1 MQLMRYKN
9 CLDGTNKD
17 RMAPERAYFNRVGL
31 RMTRSMTAFARQEQ
45 VLDSGTL
52 SWEIRSVNQRY
63 LDPHLRLP
71 DQFRALEPKLRDQLR
86 NGLTRGKVE
95 CHLRWHPAKQDSQ
108 LRVNEALVQQLNAA
122 ADQVNAIVGPTKQ
135 YSALEVLQWPGVLA
149 EQSLDLAELQKSALS
164 LFKSSLKE
172 LVEHREREGQA
183 LKDLVEQR
191 LSAILDIVAEVQ
203 AQLPSILANQR
214 QGLHDKLTELSAD
227 LDPQRLE
234 QEMVILANKADVAEE
249 LDRLITHVKEVRR
262 TLDQKQAIGRRL
274 DFLMQELNRE
284 ANTLSS
290 KSIVAETTLNA
301 VELKVLI
308 EQMREQIQ
316 NIE

>member
-1 MQLMRYKN
+1 
-9 CLDGTNKD
+9 
-17 RMAPERAYFNRVGL
+17 
-31 RMTRSMTAFARQEQ
+31 MTRSMTAFARQEQ

-86 NGLTRGKVE
+86 NNLTRGKVE
-95 CHLRWHPAKQDSQ
+95 CHLRWHPAQQDSNMQ
-108 LRVNEALVQQLNAA
+108 VNTDLVQQLNAA
-122 ADQVNAIVGPTKQ
+122 ADQVSAIVGPTRQ

-149 EQSLDLAELQKSALS
+149 EQSVDLAELQKAALG
-164 LFKSSLKE
+164 LFKQSLKE
-172 LVEHREREGQA
+172 LIDHREREGQA

-191 LSAILDIVAEVQ
+191 LDAILDIVAKVQ
-203 AQLPSILANQR
+203 EQLPSILENQR
-214 QGLHDKLTELSAD
+214 QNLRDKLEELTAE
-227 LDPQRLE
+227 LEPQRLE
-234 QEMVILANKADVAEE
+234 QEMVLLANKADVAEE
-249 LDRLITHVKEVRR
+249 LDRLTTHVKEVRR
-262 TLDQKQAIGRRL
+262 TLGQKQAIGRRL

-290 KSIVAETTLNA
+290 KSIVAETTLSA

>member
-1 MQLMRYKN
+1 
-9 CLDGTNKD
+9 
-17 RMAPERAYFNRVGL
+17 
-31 RMTRSMTAFARQEQ
+31 MTAFARQEQ
-45 VLDSGTL
+45 VLDTGTL

-86 NGLTRGKVE
+86 NNLTRGKIE
-95 CHLRWHPAKQDSQ
+95 CHLRWHPAEQDSQ
-108 LRVNEALVQQLNAA
+108 LEVNAALVQQLNDATN
-122 ADQVNAIVGPTKQ
+122 QINAIVGPTHQ
-135 YSALEVLQWPGVLA
+135 YSALEILQWPGVLGQ
-149 EQSLDLAELQKSALS
+149 QSLDLADLQQSALS

-172 LVEHREREGQA
+172 LIEHREREGLA
-183 LKDLVEQR
+183 LKDLIEQR
-191 LSAILDIVAEVQ
+191 LTAIQGIVVEVQ
-203 AQLPSILANQR
+203 QQLPSILSKQR
-214 QGLHDKLTELSAD
+214 QNLHDKLMELSAE

-249 LDRLITHVKEVRR
+249 LDRLQTHVQEVRR
-262 TLDQKQAIGRRL
+262 TLLQKQAIGRRL

>member
-1 MQLMRYKN
+1 
-9 CLDGTNKD
+9 
-17 RMAPERAYFNRVGL
+17 
-31 RMTRSMTAFARQEQ
+31 MTRSMTAFARQEQ
-45 VLDSGTL
+45 VLDTGTL

-86 NGLTRGKVE
+86 NSLTRGKVE
-95 CHLRWHPAKQDSQ
+95 CHLRWHPAQQDSNMQ
-108 LRVNEALVQQLNAA
+108 VNTDLVQQLNAA
-122 ADQVNAIVGPTKQ
+122 ADQVNAIVGPTRQ

-149 EQSLDLAELQKSALS
+149 EQSVDLAALQQAALG
-164 LFKSSLKE
+164 LFKHSLKE
-172 LVEHREREGQA
+172 LIDHREREGQA

-191 LSAILDIVAEVQ
+191 LDAILDIVAKVQ
-203 AQLPSILANQR
+203 EQLPSILESQR
-214 QGLHDKLTELSAD
+214 QNLRHKLEELTAE
-227 LDPQRLE
+227 LEPQRLE
-234 QEMVILANKADVAEE
+234 QEMVLLANKADVAEE
-249 LDRLITHVKEVRR
+249 LDRLTTHVKEVRR
-262 TLDQKQAIGRRL
+262 TLGQKQAIGRRL

-290 KSIVAETTLNA
+290 KSIVAETTLSA

>member
-1 MQLMRYKN
+1 
-9 CLDGTNKD
+9 
-17 RMAPERAYFNRVGL
+17 
-31 RMTRSMTAFARQEQ
+31 MTRSMTAFARQEQ
-45 VLDSGTL
+45 VLDTGTL

-86 NGLTRGKVE
+86 NNLTRGKVE
-95 CHLRWHPAKQDSQ
+95 CHLRWHPAQQDSNMQ
-108 LRVNEALVQQLNAA
+108 VNTDLVQQLNAA
-122 ADQVNAIVGPTKQ
+122 ADQVNAIVGPTRQ

-149 EQSLDLAELQKSALS
+149 EQSVDLAALQQAALG
-164 LFKSSLKE
+164 LFKQSLKE
-172 LVEHREREGQA
+172 LIDHREREGQA

-191 LSAILDIVAEVQ
+191 LDAILDIVAKVQ
-203 AQLPSILANQR
+203 EQLPSILENQR
-214 QGLHDKLTELSAD
+214 LNLRDKLEELTAE
-227 LDPQRLE
+227 LEPQRLE
-234 QEMVILANKADVAEE
+234 QEMVLLANKADVAEE
-249 LDRLITHVKEVRR
+249 LDRLTTHVKEVRR
-262 TLDQKQAIGRRL
+262 TLGQKQAIGRRL

-290 KSIVAETTLNA
+290 KSIVAETTLSA

>member
-1 MQLMRYKN
+1 
-9 CLDGTNKD
+9 
-17 RMAPERAYFNRVGL
+17 
-31 RMTRSMTAFARQEQ
+31 MTRSMTAFARQEQ

-86 NGLTRGKVE
+86 NNLTRGKVE
-95 CHLRWHPAKQDSQ
+95 CHLRWHPAQQDSNMQ
-108 LRVNEALVQQLNAA
+108 VNTDLVQQLNAA
-122 ADQVNAIVGPTKQ
+122 ADQVSAIVGPTRQ

-149 EQSLDLAELQKSALS
+149 EQSVDLAELQKAALG
-164 LFKSSLKE
+164 LFKQSLKE
-172 LVEHREREGQA
+172 LIDHREREGQA

-191 LSAILDIVAEVQ
+191 LDAILDIVAKVQ
-203 AQLPSILANQR
+203 EQLPSILENQR
-214 QGLHDKLTELSAD
+214 QNLRDKLEELTTELE
-227 LDPQRLE
+227 PQRLE
-234 QEMVILANKADVAEE
+234 QEMVLLANKADVAEE
-249 LDRLITHVKEVRR
+249 LDRLTTHVKEVRR
-262 TLDQKQAIGRRL
+262 TLGQKQAIGRRL

-290 KSIVAETTLNA
+290 KSIVAETTLSA

>member
-1 MQLMRYKN
+1 
-9 CLDGTNKD
+9 
-17 RMAPERAYFNRVGL
+17 
-31 RMTRSMTAFARQEQ
+31 MTRSMTAFARQEQ
-45 VLDSGTL
+45 VLDTGTL

-71 DQFRALEPKLRDQLR
+71 DQFRALEPKIRDQLR

-95 CHLRWHPAKQDSQ
+95 CHLRWHPAQQESSMQ
-108 LRVNEALVQQLNAA
+108 VNTDLVQQLNAA
-122 ADQVNAIVGPTKQ
+122 ADQVSAIVGPTRQ
-135 YSALEVLQWPGVLA
+135 YSALEVLQWPGVLT
-149 EQSLDLAELQKSALS
+149 ENSLDIAELQKAALS

-172 LVEHREREGQA
+172 LVDHREREGLA
-183 LKDLVEQR
+183 LKELIQQR
-191 LSAILDIVAEVQ
+191 LDAILEIVAKVQ
-203 AQLPSILANQR
+203 EQLPTILEQQR
-214 QGLHDKLTELSAD
+214 QNLRDKLAELSAD
-227 LDPQRLE
+227 LEPQRLE
-234 QEMVILANKADVAEE
+234 QEMVLLANKADVAEE
-249 LDRLITHVKEVRR
+249 LDRLTTHVKEVSR
-262 TLDQKQAIGRRL
+262 TLGQKQAIGRRL

-290 KSIVAETTLNA
+290 KSIVAETTLSA

>member
-1 MQLMRYKN
+1 
-9 CLDGTNKD
+9 
-17 RMAPERAYFNRVGL
+17 
-31 RMTRSMTAFARQEQ
+31 MTRSMTAFARQEQ
-45 VLDSGTL
+45 VLDTGTL

-71 DQFRALEPKLRDQLR
+71 DQFRALEPKIRDQLR

-95 CHLRWHPAKQDSQ
+95 CHLRWHPAQQESSMQ
-108 LRVNEALVQQLNAA
+108 VNTDLVQQLNAA
-122 ADQVNAIVGPTKQ
+122 ADQVSAIVGPTRQ

-149 EQSLDLAELQKSALS
+149 ENSLDIAELQKAALN

-172 LVEHREREGQA
+172 LVDHREREGLA
-183 LKDLVEQR
+183 LKELIQQR
-191 LSAILDIVAEVQ
+191 LDAILEIVAKVQ
-203 AQLPSILANQR
+203 EQLPSILQQQR
-214 QGLHDKLTELSAD
+214 QNLRDKLAELSAD

-234 QEMVILANKADVAEE
+234 QEMVLLANKADVAEE
-249 LDRLITHVKEVRR
+249 LDRLTTHVKEVSR
-262 TLDQKQAIGRRL
+262 TLGQKQAIGRRL

-290 KSIVAETTLNA
+290 KSIVAETTLSA

>member
-1 MQLMRYKN
+1 
-9 CLDGTNKD
+9 
-17 RMAPERAYFNRVGL
+17 
-31 RMTRSMTAFARQEQ
+31 MTRSMTAFARQEQ
-45 VLDSGTL
+45 VLDTGTL

-71 DQFRALEPKLRDQLR
+71 DQFRALEPKLRHQLR
-86 NGLTRGKVE
+86 NNLTRGKVE
-95 CHLRWHPAKQDSQ
+95 CHLRWHPAQQDSNLQ
-108 LRVNEALVQQLNAA
+108 VNTDLVQQLNAA
-122 ADQVNAIVGPTKQ
+122 ADQVSAIVGPTRQ

-149 EQSLDLAELQKSALS
+149 EQSVDLAALQQAALG
-164 LFKSSLKE
+164 LFKQSLKE
-172 LVEHREREGQA
+172 LIDHREREGQA

-191 LSAILDIVAEVQ
+191 LDAILDIVAKVQ
-203 AQLPSILANQR
+203 EQLPSILESQR
-214 QGLHDKLTELSAD
+214 QNLRSKLEELSAD
-227 LDPQRLE
+227 LEPQRLE
-234 QEMVILANKADVAEE
+234 QEMVLLANKADVAEE
-249 LDRLITHVKEVRR
+249 LDRLTTHVKEVRR
-262 TLDQKQAIGRRL
+262 TLGQKQAIGRRL

-290 KSIVAETTLNA
+290 KSIVAETTLSA

>member
-1 MQLMRYKN
+1 
-9 CLDGTNKD
+9 
-17 RMAPERAYFNRVGL
+17 
-31 RMTRSMTAFARQEQ
+31 MTRSMTAFARQEQ
-45 VLDSGTL
+45 VLDTGTL

-86 NGLTRGKVE
+86 NNLTRGKVE
-95 CHLRWHPAKQDSQ
+95 CHLRWHPAQQDSNMQ
-108 LRVNEALVQQLNAA
+108 VNTDLVQQLNAA
-122 ADQVNAIVGPTKQ
+122 ADQVNAIVGPTRQ

-149 EQSLDLAELQKSALS
+149 EQSVDLAELQQAALG
-164 LFKSSLKE
+164 LFKQSLKE
-172 LVEHREREGQA
+172 LIDHREREGQA

-191 LSAILDIVAEVQ
+191 LDAILNIVAKVQ
-203 AQLPSILANQR
+203 EQLPGILESQR
-214 QGLHDKLTELSAD
+214 QNLRDKLEELTAE
-227 LDPQRLE
+227 LEPQRLE
-234 QEMVILANKADVAEE
+234 QEMVLLANKADVAEE
-249 LDRLITHVKEVRR
+249 LDRLTTHVKEVRR
-262 TLDQKQAIGRRL
+262 TLGQKQAIGRRL

-290 KSIVAETTLNA
+290 KSIVAETTLSA

>member
-1 MQLMRYKN
+1 M
-9 CLDGTNKD
+9 
-17 RMAPERAYFNRVGL
+17 
-31 RMTRSMTAFARQEQ
+31 
-45 VLDSGTL
+45 
-52 SWEIRSVNQRY
+52 
-63 LDPHLRLP
+63 
-71 DQFRALEPKLRDQLR
+71 
-86 NGLTRGKVE
+86 
-95 CHLRWHPAKQDSQ
+95 
-108 LRVNEALVQQLNAA
+108 VQQLNDA
-122 ADQVNAIVGPTKQ
+122 ADQVSAIVGPTRQ
-135 YSALEVLQWPGVLA
+135 YSALEILQWPGVLA

-203 AQLPSILANQR
+203 GQLPSILANQR

>member
-1 MQLMRYKN
+1 
-9 CLDGTNKD
+9 
-17 RMAPERAYFNRVGL
+17 
-31 RMTRSMTAFARQEQ
+31 MTRSMTAFARQEQ

-86 NGLTRGKVE
+86 NNLTRGKVE
-95 CHLRWHPAKQDSQ
+95 CHLRWHPAQQDSNMQ
-108 LRVNEALVQQLNAA
+108 VNTDLVQQLNAA
-122 ADQVNAIVGPTKQ
+122 ADQVSAIVGPTRQ

-149 EQSLDLAELQKSALS
+149 EQSVDLAELQKTALG
-164 LFKSSLKE
+164 LFKQSLKE
-172 LVEHREREGQA
+172 LIDHREREGQA

-191 LSAILDIVAEVQ
+191 LDAILDIVAKVQ
-203 AQLPSILANQR
+203 EQLPSILENQR
-214 QGLHDKLTELSAD
+214 QNLRDKLEELTAE
-227 LDPQRLE
+227 LEPQRLE
-234 QEMVILANKADVAEE
+234 QEMVLLANKADVAEE
-249 LDRLITHVKEVRR
+249 LDRLTTHVKEVRR
-262 TLDQKQAIGRRL
+262 TLGQKQAIGRRL

-290 KSIVAETTLNA
+290 KSIVAETTLSA